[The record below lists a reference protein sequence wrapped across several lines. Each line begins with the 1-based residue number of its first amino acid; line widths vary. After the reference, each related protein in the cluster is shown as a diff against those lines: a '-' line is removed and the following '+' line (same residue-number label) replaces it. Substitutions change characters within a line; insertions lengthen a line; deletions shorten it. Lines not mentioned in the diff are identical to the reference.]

1 MESEEPFGD
10 EMPNFDIC
18 GTVFKDLFKGIDVL
32 DVDAKTETAASSEN
46 SGQKSAKNEQN
57 KRKKSIVI
65 LEDDEIEEF
74 QSKQV
79 AKNTVKGT
87 ESAVR
92 RLEAWYKD
100 RYGKKLVLSSI
111 NKTNASDLLRHF
123 FLEIRDTRK
132 DSLGEEYEPST
143 LSTYRNGLRRY
154 FLERKDGESFDI
166 GEDEDLKK
174 KLAAKKKQLKPEGKG
189 NRPHRADPLD
199 ENQMEKL
206 WTTGA
211 VGLKTPRQLLH
222 LVWWNNTRMLGM
234 RGRQE
239 HLNCKVQDFKDQ
251 GNYYE
256 YTERSTK
263 TRTGETDDPKARR
276 KYNNKIFRGNGDER
290 DPYVALKKY
299 LGHRPEGIDEFYLQP
314 IDSPKE
320 NIWYKKLPMKRDG
333 LANIMK

>member
-10 EMPNFDIC
+10 EMPNFDNC
-18 GTVFKDLFKGIDVL
+18 GTVFKELFKDIDVL
-32 DVDAKTETAASSEN
+32 DVEAKTETTASSEN
-46 SGQKSAKNEQN
+46 SGRKSIENEQN
-57 KRKKSIVI
+57 KRKRSIVI

-92 RLEAWYKD
+92 RLEAWYND
-100 RYGKKLVLSSI
+100 RYGKKLVLSCI
-111 NKTNASDLLRHF
+111 NKTKASDLLKHF
-123 FLEIRDTRK
+123 FLEMRDTRK
-132 DSLGEEYEPST
+132 DSLGEEYEPSS
-143 LSTYRNGLRRY
+143 LSTYRNGSRRY

-166 GEDEDLKK
+166 GEDEDLKE
-174 KLAAKKKQLKPEGKG
+174 KLAAKKKQLRAEGKG
-189 NRPHRADPLD
+189 NRPHRADPPD

-206 WTTGA
+206 CTTGA

-239 HLNCKVQDFKDQ
+239 HLNCKVEDFKDQ

-256 YTERSTK
+256 YTERPTK
-263 TRTGETDDPKARR
+263 TRNGETDDPKARR
-276 KYNNKIFRGNGDER
+276 KYNKKIFRGNGDER
-290 DPYVALKKY
+290 DPYVAL
-299 LGHRPEGIDEFYLQP
+299 
-314 IDSPKE
+314 
-320 NIWYKKLPMKRDG
+320 
-333 LANIMK
+333 